1 MRCLRAEP
9 GAAGVPSACL
19 PPAGCLRCGAAASP
33 AVPLGKGGALGWW
46 NEGVGAAAGRAV
58 PGCGGAGGQ
67 VAKPAAGTGGG
78 AAAVYCSTPTDN
90 VTLTRQERG
99 GGGKERKRREG
110 GMEGAGGSRARGG
123 NSLAGW
129 CAASRDRLSWEF
141 PRREGEGER
150 RSPPPA
156 GRGRSFALR
165 SPASF
170 PPSLLRS
177 PPARPAHLS
186 PRRLTHTHRH
196 TEARAGGAH
205 HPAAGRCRSRPAR
218 FPAGARGE
226 PGDVTGGALAPRSP
240 PRNFWFWEVVP
251 GIAPADPPA
260 APGAPARPPSFPPS
274 LPPPPGRAAAPG
286 PPPLPRATPAPP
298 PLSG

>member
-1 MRCLRAEP
+1 MEGR
-9 GAAGVPSACL
+9 
-19 PPAGCLRCGAAASP
+19 
-33 AVPLGKGGALGWW
+33 KG
-46 NEGVGAAAGRAV
+46 
-58 PGCGGAGGQ
+58 
-67 VAKPAAGTGGG
+67 
-78 AAAVYCSTPTDN
+78 S
-90 VTLTRQERG
+90 
-99 GGGKERKRREG
+99 GGK
-110 GMEGAGGSRARGG
+110 EGAGGSRARGG
-123 NSLAGW
+123 NSPAGW

-170 PPSLLRS
+170 PPSLPPSLSARPPGAPLPS
-177 PPARPAHLS
+177 PPHT
-186 PRRLTHTHRH
+186 LTHTHRH

-260 APGAPARPPSFPPS
+260 APGAPARPPSLPPS
-274 LPPPPGRAAAPG
+274 RRRRGGLRLPGLRLSPVQHQPLRHCQGDGDEPSPKRGREMTC
-286 PPPLPRATPAPP
+286 LKIRA
-298 PLSG
+298 